1 MQSGKAIQSVF
12 RSVILIMVSAAVFG
26 CNIPLT
32 GAAAA
37 DGAARDIKS
46 LRPDL
51 HAWVARSAII
61 VAVNQ
66 QVTFWA
72 HVKNEGTAVAL
83 TSKLK
88 FQIGGSFSIIDVP
101 LLYPG
106 DEFTKQSS
114 IRFNHA
120 GTFLTTAT
128 ADYNNIIPESDE
140 TNNSQQ
146 VTTTVMDYGNPDLY
160 IESITYTGTPQ
171 VGNVLHF
178 KITVK
183 NNAQCGLAPATTLQ
197 VRFGGETNGA
207 YYPIPERGLNQSWYI
222 TRDWLL
228 TARGGYAIRAFAD
241 VYNDAV
247 EKDESNNTGSIH
259 INVTD

>member
-1 MQSGKAIQSVF
+1 MASGNKFKSVF
-12 RSVILIMVSAAVFG
+12 GTVILIVMSAVVFG
-26 CNIPLT
+26 CNMPLT
-32 GAAAA
+32 NTAATDA
-37 DGAARDIKS
+37 AARDVKS
-46 LRPDL
+46 IRPDL
-51 HAWVARSAII
+51 HAWVARNAII

-72 HVKNEGTAVAL
+72 HVKNEGNAVAL

-88 FQIGGSFSIIDVP
+88 FQIGGGVSIIDVP

-106 DEFTKQSS
+106 DEFTQQSS

-128 ADYNNIIPESDE
+128 ADYDNMIPESDE

-146 VTTTVMDYGNPDLY
+146 VTTSVMDYGNPDLY

-178 KITVK
+178 KIMVK

-197 VRFGGETNGA
+197 VRFGGETFGT
-207 YYPIPERGLNQSWYI
+207 YHSIPELGLNKSWYV

-228 TARGGYAIRAFAD
+228 TTRGSYAIRAFAD

-247 EKDESNNTGSIH
+247 EKDESNNAGSIH
-259 INVTD
+259 VRVTD